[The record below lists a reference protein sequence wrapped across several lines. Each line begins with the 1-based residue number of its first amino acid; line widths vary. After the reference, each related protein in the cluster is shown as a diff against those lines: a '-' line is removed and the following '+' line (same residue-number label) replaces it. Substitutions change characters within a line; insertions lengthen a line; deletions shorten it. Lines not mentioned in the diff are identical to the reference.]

1 MHCNVDI
8 NTTTSTTT
16 TNNNNEVDDDGNDD
30 KNENYPDISLF
41 YIYVDFASDVSIN
54 NQILIVIALN
64 I

>member
-1 MHCNVDI
+1 MHCSVDI

-16 TNNNNEVDDDGNDD
+16 NNNDVDDDGNDN

-41 YIYVDFASDVSIN
+41 FTYVDFASDVSIN
-54 NQILIVIALN
+54 NQIYIVIALN